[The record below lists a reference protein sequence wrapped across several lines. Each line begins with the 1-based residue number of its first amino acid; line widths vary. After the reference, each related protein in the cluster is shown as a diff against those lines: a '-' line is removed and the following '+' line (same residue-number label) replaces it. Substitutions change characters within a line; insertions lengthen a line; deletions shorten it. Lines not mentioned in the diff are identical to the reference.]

1 MNQRNFLEY
10 SKTFLG
16 VLSLLVIL
24 SCSTAVQENT
34 AQSDI
39 METNKKNLGNL
50 LALQVLSA
58 MTKYLSA

>member
-1 MNQRNFLEY
+1 MNHRNFLEY

-39 METNKKNLGNL
+39 METNKKILEICWR
-50 LALQVLSA
+50 
-58 MTKYLSA
+58 YRYYRP

>member
-1 MNQRNFLEY
+1 MNHRNFLEY

-39 METNKKNLGNL
+39 IFSSVASTDKTFN
-50 LALQVLSA
+50 A
-58 MTKYLSA
+58 

>member
-1 MNQRNFLEY
+1 MNHRNFLEY

>member
-1 MNQRNFLEY
+1 MNHRNFLEY

-58 MTKYLSA
+58 ITKYLSA

>member
-1 MNQRNFLEY
+1 MNHRNFLEY

-24 SCSTAVQENT
+24 SCSTAVQENP

-39 METNKKNLGNL
+39 METNK
-50 LALQVLSA
+50 
-58 MTKYLSA
+58 

>member
-1 MNQRNFLEY
+1 MNRRSFLEY